1 MVYFEKWS
9 VIDQIFKKE
18 KYNMKKTKFIKA
30 AAATAAC
37 SVTMVTM
44 SGCQAYNMHKML
56 TETPSEY
63 VSLARQNSKDAMS
76 NGLFSDEL
84 KLAQKALEKGS
95 IVLDVDTEKLDF
107 SSETAIDSDTRQ
119 ASQLFTFENDSGDSA
134 KIYFYADENLL
145 KVGTDG
151 KSGQNVYDISFD
163 TAVEKLASSIFA
175 PNSGSMYSLD
185 EESYQSLADAF
196 ANLSSAVSSAKDSAE
211 SNNDYQSIIKD
222 YMSSH
227 SPEVHEKAEA
237 DINGTSTTAN
247 VVVYNI
253 PTDDVKNILK
263 QYAELLSSNPASD
276 FHDTDVKKEFN
287 STVNEIEKCDIR
299 VVHCVNNKTHALMKT
314 EIVVDAGMDG
324 ETAEAKLIITY
335 GVDPAVSGQKAVLT
349 IKSGENT
356 AEFAAESVKSE
367 TSSSIWVNMTENGT
381 TEQLVNITLNKN
393 DNAYNIL
400 LEIPAEE
407 MSLTID
413 GKVEKSLTSANITVE
428 NIKFKSGDEEQSLP
442 VNASVKVDQEGKVT
456 ILDSKGS
463 LFDITE
469 DDVNN
474 LVVNIQ
480 NDFSP
485 IFGSADVPDT
495 SFGGYD
501 DDLGF
506 NYDSSEYD
514 SYTYSPDDGGYS
526 NWNPDTNQESSYS
539 GTDDY
544 GFYDD
549 WSWSSESSS
558 NDENSD
564 AADNSGDSDATDNAD
579 YYDNNDEDDDI
590 RGFSF

>member
-1 MVYFEKWS
+1 
-9 VIDQIFKKE
+9 
-18 KYNMKKTKFIKA
+18 MKKTKLIKVA
-30 AAATAAC
+30 AAAAAC

-56 TETPSEY
+56 TETPFEY

-84 KLAQKALEKGS
+84 KLAQKTLEKGS
-95 IVLDVDTEKLDF
+95 IVLDVDTDTLDF
-107 SSETAIDSDTRQ
+107 SSETAIDGEAKQ

-134 KIYFYADENLL
+134 KIYLYADENLL

-163 TAVEKLASSIFA
+163 TAIEKLASSIFA

-185 EESYQSLADAF
+185 EESYHLLADAF
-196 ANLSSAVSSAKDSAE
+196 ANLSSAMDSAKSSAEPS
-211 SNNDYQSIIKD
+211 NDYQSIIKD

-237 DINGTSTTAN
+237 DIGGTSVTAN

-276 FHDTDVKKEFN
+276 FHDADVKKEFN
-287 STVNEIEKCDIR
+287 STVDEIEKCDIK
-299 VVHCVNNKTHALMKT
+299 VVHCVNNKTHTLMKT
-314 EIVVDAGMDG
+314 EIDVDAGMDG
-324 ETAEAKLIITY
+324 ETAEAKLVITY
-335 GVDPAVSGQKAVLT
+335 GVDPAVSGQKAVLI

-356 AEFAAESVKSE
+356 AEFAAESVKSD

-381 TEQLVNITLNKN
+381 TEQLVNIALNKN
-393 DNAYNIL
+393 DNIYNIS

-413 GKVEKSLTSANITVE
+413 GKAEKSLTSANITVE

-442 VNASVKVDQEGKVT
+442 VNASIKADQEGKVT

-469 DDVNN
+469 DDINN
-474 LVVNIQ
+474 LVLNIQ

-485 IFGSADVPDT
+485 IFGSVDVPDT

-501 DDLGF
+501 NDPGF

-514 SYTYSPDDGGYS
+514 SYAYSPGGDGYS
-526 NWNPDTNQESSYS
+526 NWNLDTNQESSYS

-544 GFYDD
+544 GSYDD
-549 WSWSSESSS
+549 WSWNSEFSS
-558 NDENSD
+558 NDEDSGIS
-564 AADNSGDSDATDNAD
+564 DNSKGSDVTDTDNDKESDATDNAD
-579 YYDNNDEDDDI
+579 YYDNNDEDDDV